1 MANSTKVPLLVCT
14 ACLDSGAAEA
24 ASARLLCPLCTE
36 GYVPP
41 SQMPTLLEAEAEP
54 SAKRAASEPARANK
68 PGKRLKGRDAPP
80 STRLFVG
87 SLPLV
92 TDAAAVRKARST
104 LGHLDLSYAEWAELD
119 QNVAEATAMIQQECE
134 EPAE

>member
-1 MANSTKVPLLVCT
+1 MPWDTYRGPHKCTGKLPPPIGKCGVPLLVCT

-54 SAKRAASEPARANK
+54 SAKRAASEPAR
-68 PGKRLKGRDAPP
+68 RTVSRDILRAPP
-80 STRLFVG
+80 TGRGEISI
-87 SLPLV
+87 
-92 TDAAAVRKARST
+92 
-104 LGHLDLSYAEWAELD
+104 DLRYG
-119 QNVAEATAMIQQECE
+119 
-134 EPAE
+134 